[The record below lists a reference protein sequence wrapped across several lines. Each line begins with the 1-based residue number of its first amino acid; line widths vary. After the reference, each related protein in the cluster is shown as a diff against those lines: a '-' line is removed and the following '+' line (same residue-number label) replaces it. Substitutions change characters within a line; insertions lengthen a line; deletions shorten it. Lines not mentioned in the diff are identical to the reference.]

1 MVILRVGLEVL
12 GQPVDPLGQERDL
25 DLGRPGVPLMRLEL
39 LDQALLAVDS
49 QRHSGPPIATS
60 QRSLPRAGSKNPLY
74 RLQIP
79 DTLSWGAQEVK
90 ESGQRRRRAVSTSA
104 AIWARRASTL
114 GKRRSSRTRETKTRR
129 SV

>member
-12 GQPVDPLGQERDL
+12 GQPVDPLGQERNL

-79 DTLSWGAQEVK
+79 GTLSRGAQEVK
-90 ESGQRRRRAVSTSA
+90 ESGQRRYKGFLEPA
-104 AIWARRASTL
+104 L
-114 GKRRSSRTRETKTRR
+114 G
-129 SV
+129 